1 MRLHDLKPRPGAK
14 HRRKRLGQGES
25 SGHGKTSGRG
35 GKGQTARSGSSI
47 RIGFEGG
54 QMPLIRRIPKRG
66 FNNARHTVEYLP
78 VNLEMLN
85 RFDDGARVDVAMFR
99 SEGLANGRVSR
110 IKILGGGEL
119 TKKLTVQAHAFSK
132 SAQSKIEAKG
142 GSCELIKVQNSGE
155 SKAKQAKT

>member
-1 MRLHDLKPRPGAK
+1 MRLHNLKPRPGAK

-66 FNNARHTVEYLP
+66 FNNARHTVRYIP
-78 VNLEMLN
+78 VNLESLN
-85 RFDDGARVDVAMFR
+85 QFKDGDRVNLDTLRKA
-99 SEGLANGRVSR
+99 GLANGPGAGV
-110 IKILGGGEL
+110 KILGDGEL
-119 TKKLTVQAHAFSK
+119 TRKLTVTAHAFSA
-132 SAQSKIEAKG
+132 SAKAKIEGKG
-142 GSCELIKVQNSGE
+142 GACEVIAPA
-155 SKAKQAKT
+155 KAS